1 MSNSMKQ
8 IIGTME
14 EFSDLFIDACICD
27 DSLNL
32 MFMSVWGR
40 DTAIYEMLGR
50 ITLNASNEL
59 SLRSFNL
66 KWDDKFIPVYLN
78 VDLLE
83 KRLTRGYKGTYFGSL
98 VHVWLFD
105 NRMTKPDMANHST
118 FILENTIQT
127 VSDLWDLPEPEQQ
140 KLWSQVVE
148 LTPFPLLEHW
158 RKPVMQEIIRHNM
171 IRMMKPLFG
180 QLTCWCIE
188 LNVDVIQNYISTMIR
203 SGALTAE
210 LSQTQLF

>member
-1 MSNSMKQ
+1 MSNSIKQ
-8 IIGTME
+8 VVGTME

-59 SLRSFNL
+59 SLRSLNL
-66 KWDDKFIPVYLN
+66 KWDDKQVPVYLN

-105 NRMTKPDMANHST
+105 NRMTKPDIANHAT
-118 FILENTIQT
+118 FILENTTQT
-127 VSDLWDLPEPEQQ
+127 VSDMLALPELEQQ

-148 LTPFPLLEHW
+148 LAPFPLLEHW
-158 RKPVMQEIIRHNM
+158 RKPVMQEIFKHNM
-171 IRMMKPLFG
+171 IHLMKPLFG
-180 QLTCWCIE
+180 QLTCWRIQ
-188 LNVDVIQNYISTMIR
+188 LNVDVIQNYISNMIR
-203 SGALTAE
+203 CGALTAE
-210 LSQTQLF
+210 PSQTRLF